1 MTSGDKET
9 AHLLHLHWV
18 LQSALPEESH
28 AAQTEKDEH
37 E

>member
-9 AHLLHLHWV
+9 ANLRHLPWV
-18 LQSALPEESH
+18 LQPALPEESH
-28 AAQTEKDEH
+28 AAQAEKDEH